1 VDGTTQRTTGVNAH
15 LQVAQVE
22 ALLPASTI
30 GLSQALSHARKL
42 RVRHI
47 LSQRVPLVTTRTTIL
62 QGGAPSQ
69 AASWI
74 HAHATWMTLPS
85 ALGSLGKGMV
95 ELSTT
100 HMLSVVELTLSLEQ
114 CAQEAQTRPRAM
126 QKAVASGRV
135 LLLLH

>member
-1 VDGTTQRTTGVNAH
+1 MDGITQRTSGIIAH
-15 LQVAQVE
+15 LQALQVE

-30 GLSQALSHARKL
+30 GLSQALSIARKF
-42 RVRHI
+42 RVRRI
-47 LSQRVPLVTTRTTIL
+47 LSQRVPLVTMRTTIL
-62 QGGAPSQ
+62 QIGAPSQ

-74 HAHATWMTLPS
+74 HAHATWMTLAS

-100 HMLSVVELTLSLEQ
+100 RMLNVAELTPSLEQ
-114 CAQEAQTRPRAM
+114 CAQGTQMKLCAM
-126 QKAVASGRV
+126 QKVDASAKV